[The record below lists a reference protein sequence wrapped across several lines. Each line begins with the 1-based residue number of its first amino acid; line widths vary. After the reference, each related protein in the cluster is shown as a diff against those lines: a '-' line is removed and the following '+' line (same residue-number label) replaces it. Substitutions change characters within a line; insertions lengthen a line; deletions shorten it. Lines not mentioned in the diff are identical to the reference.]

1 MERSKFA
8 RVLIP
13 VSLATGLSLL
23 GDTALYTVLPT
34 HTADAGIAL
43 ASLGLLLSVN
53 RFIRLGLNGPIGVL
67 TDRIPRRH
75 IFVPALYLGALT
87 TAIYALSRGLL
98 PLLFARLLW
107 GVAWAGIWVCG
118 NAIVLDVTGHGSR
131 GRGVGIYHLSF
142 FLGAAAGSS
151 VGGLLTDLVGYR
163 WAMGVASLFSAFGAT
178 VALILLPETSQ
189 VRSQATPYGPDKTG
203 PLPRPIK
210 GQLASATAL
219 LGATRLVMAGILIAT
234 FSLFLAE
241 KLGEKVDIGQYS
253 VGVTSLTGFALG
265 ASTLVAMAAAPLA
278 GAVSDRLQLR
288 WPVVSAGLSSGV
300 AGFGLLA
307 LGSPLTILLGLPLT
321 SVSSGSSQG
330 LATAMVGDL
339 SRRVKHGR
347 QLGILYTVGDLG
359 SAVGP
364 LIAYALL
371 PLTGLAAVYWVCAA
385 VLGVMLVIALAWS
398 IVLPARPA
406 IAR

>member
-1 MERSKFA
+1 MARSDFA

-13 VSLATGLSLL
+13 VSMATGLSLL

-43 ASLGLLLSVN
+43 ANLGLLLSVN

-75 IFVPALYLGALT
+75 IFVPALYLGAIT

-98 PLLFARLLW
+98 PLLLARLLW

-163 WAMGVASLFSAFGAT
+163 WAMGVASLLSAFGAT
-178 VALILLPETSQ
+178 LALLLLPETSQ
-189 VRSQATPYGPDKTG
+189 ARSQAMPYVPDKPA

-219 LGATRLVMAGILIAT
+219 LGTTRLVMAGILIAT
-234 FSLFLAE
+234 FGLFLAE
-241 KLGEKVDIGQYS
+241 KLGQKVDIGQLS

-265 ASTLVAMAAAPLA
+265 ASTLVAMVAAPVA
-278 GAVSDRLQLR
+278 GAISDRLQVR
-288 WPVVSAGLSSGV
+288 WPVVSGGLSSGV

-321 SVSSGSSQG
+321 SASSGSSQG
-330 LATAMVGDL
+330 LATAMVGDF

-347 QLGILYTVGDLG
+347 QLGILYTIGDLG

-364 LIAYALL
+364 LIAYTLL
-371 PLTGLAAVYWVCAA
+371 PLTGLATVYWLCAA
-385 VLGVMLVIALAWS
+385 VLGVMLLIALAWS
-398 IVLPARPA
+398 SVLPARTA